1 MRAARG
7 THRRPKPL
15 SKRLKYYRAYV
26 SPQLSQLLRRE
37 ESSEETKNPLFEAKN
52 KRLEAMRAM
61 LRADDR
67 QLINVDNTKCSR
79 DSDGKRIREAIRND
93 KEAITKLIAGKI
105 RERIRFEDEDLLCHQ
120 IRRPSWA
127 KTI

>member
-1 MRAARG
+1 MRSSN
-7 THRRPKPL
+7 L
-15 SKRLKYYRAYV
+15 SVQTISMRL
-26 SPQLSQLLRRE
+26 PQLSQLLRRE

-120 IRRPSWA
+120 IKRIETKIGPSWA